1 MKLFKLFILTS
12 FLYLLTGC
20 SQKVEF
26 NQTYIKPNIK
36 QDLKKV
42 NIEKVDIKTNENIYL
57 KKHPNGFR
65 GAATTLNINLGSL
78 NDNVLKEF
86 FSQYFNSVSKVSQPT
101 DNLYV
106 DSKFYN
112 YVYSY
117 GGLTDGNEVEVFVDI
132 KVYYKNKLILDKQY
146 DMKNEISAF
155 TLNFTIVPLVEENFH
170 KTLLSLYETKFKP
183 DLLKALEENK

>member
-1 MKLFKLFILTS
+1 M
-12 FLYLLTGC
+12 
-20 SQKVEF
+20 
-26 NQTYIKPNIK
+26 
-36 QDLKKV
+36 
-42 NIEKVDIKTNENIYL
+42 
-57 KKHPNGFR
+57 
-65 GAATTLNINLGSL
+65 
-78 NDNVLKEF
+78 
-86 FSQYFNSVSKVSQPT
+86 
-101 DNLYV
+101 

-117 GGLTDGNEVEVFVDI
+117 GGLTDGNEVEVFIDI
-132 KVYYKNKLILDKQY
+132 KVYYKNKLILDKKY